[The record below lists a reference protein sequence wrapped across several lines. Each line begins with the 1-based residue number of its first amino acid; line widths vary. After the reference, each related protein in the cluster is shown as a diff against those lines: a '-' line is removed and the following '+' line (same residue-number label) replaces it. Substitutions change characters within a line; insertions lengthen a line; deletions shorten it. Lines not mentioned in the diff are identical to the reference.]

1 MVATKD
7 LENFSFRLLLTG
19 GELSLGYIM
28 TIDKSVCFVY
38 DHHTTL
44 RLNFSYNV
52 HVHGGSRVAFFAII
66 ISHILVCVVIY
77 SSTAILLIIN
87 AHCARLILLYDHYV
101 TLNVSIL
108 GNCKLSVN

>member
-1 MVATKD
+1 MVATKAM
-7 LENFSFRLLLTG
+7 ENFSFRLLLTC

-28 TIDKSVCFVY
+28 TIDKSVCLSMIMTQLSGSTSA
-38 DHHTTL
+38 TTACTWGKQC
-44 RLNFSYNV
+44 RIFCHY
-52 HVHGGSRVAFFAII
+52 
-66 ISHILVCVVIY
+66 ISHTHVCVVIY